1 MEYPDTDE
9 LHDGEFLRLVESGRI
24 ERFGHREHLRLAFLA
39 VRREQ
44 TLDQAIERC
53 RSGIR
58 AVATAQGA
66 PDRYHETITAA
77 WATIV
82 GSIASARPAATFD
95 ELLDRHPELRDPH
108 LLERYYSRER
118 LASDEARRRRLAPDV
133 LPMPRAGRSDAG
145 AATRPDR
152 RARAAC

>member
-1 MEYPDTDE
+1 MEYPDTNE
-9 LHDGEFLRLVESGRI
+9 LRDDAFLRLVESGRI

-53 RSGIR
+53 RSAIR

-77 WATIV
+77 WAAIV
-82 GSIASARPAATFD
+82 RSIASALPAASFD
-95 ELLDRHPELRDPH
+95 ELLDGHPELRDPH

-118 LASDEARRRRLAPDV
+118 LASDEARGRRLAPDLV
-133 LPMPRAGRSDAG
+133 PMPRAVPTDAG
-145 AATRPDR
+145 AAMRPDR

>member
-1 MEYPDTDE
+1 MDYPDTDE
-9 LHDGEFLRLVESGRI
+9 LYDGEFLRLVESGRI

-77 WATIV
+77 WAALV
-82 GSIASARPAATFD
+82 GSIASALPAVTFD
-95 ELLDRHPELRDPH
+95 ELLDGHPELRDPH
-108 LLERYYSRER
+108 LLERYYSPER
-118 LASDEARRRRLAPDV
+118 LASDEARRRRLAPDLV
-133 LPMPRAGRSDAG
+133 PMPRVGRSDAA
-145 AATRPDR
+145 AATRPAR

>member
-1 MEYPDTDE
+1 MDYPDTHESPDA
-9 LHDGEFLRLVESGRI
+9 EFLDLVASGRI

-39 VRREQ
+39 ARRHES
-44 TLDQAIERC
+44 LDQAIDRC
-53 RSGIR
+53 RRGIR

-82 GSIASARPAATFD
+82 HARASALPHATFD
-95 ELLDRHPELRDPH
+95 ELIDRHPELTDPQ

-118 LASDEARRRRLAPDV
+118 LASDEARRRRLEPDCDV
-133 LPMPRAGRSDAG
+133 MPRAFPTDA
-145 AATRPDR
+145 ARATHPDP
-152 RARAAC
+152 RARAAG

>member
-9 LHDGEFLRLVESGRI
+9 IRDDEFLRLVESGRI

-39 VRREQ
+39 ARREE
-44 TLDQAIERC
+44 TLDQAIDRC

-82 GSIASARPAATFD
+82 RSVASALPAATFD
-95 ELLDRHPELRDPH
+95 ELIDRHPELRDPH

-133 LPMPRAGRSDAG
+133 LPMPRVGRSDAG
-145 AATRPDR
+145 AARRPDR

>member
-1 MEYPDTDE
+1 MDYTDTDE
-9 LHDGEFLRLVESGRI
+9 LTDDEFLELVQSGRI

-39 VRREQ
+39 GRRHE
-44 TLDQAIERC
+44 TLDQAIDHC

-82 GSIASARPAATFD
+82 RSLAAALPHATFD
-95 ELLDRHPELRDPH
+95 ELIDRHPELTDPH

-118 LASDEARRRRLAPDV
+118 LASDEARRRRLE
-133 LPMPRAGRSDAG
+133 
-145 AATRPDR
+145 PDR
-152 RARAAC
+152 GAKGPSR